1 MVWGFESP
9 SSHHSIFNFWTIHM
23 ATAVETLEKLE
34 RRITITVPMA
44 DVQAEVEKR
53 LKIRARTAK
62 APGFRPGKV
71 PMKMVAAQYGY
82 QVESEVL
89 NDKVGRAFSDAAT
102 ENNLRVAGYPKI
114 EPKTGAD
121 NADGTI
127 VFDATFEVYPEVK
140 NGDLTQAEVEK
151 TKAEVSEAEIDKT
164 IEILRKQR
172 VHYHV
177 KGEQGA
183 HGDGGADQ
191 SAQNGDRV
199 TIDFVGKIDGVKFQ
213 GGKAEDYAFVLG
225 EGRMLPE
232 FEAATIGLKVGE
244 SKTFPLVFPEDYH
257 GKDVAGK
264 TAEFTV
270 TLKKLEWAHLPEVD
284 AEFAKSLGIADG
296 DLQKMREDIKTNLE
310 REVGNRVKAKT
321 KDSVMDALIKTVE
334 LDVPKALVDQD
345 TQRLMEMTRQDMAQR
360 GMNVKDMPFPP
371 ELFTAQA
378 ERRVRLGLILAEVV
392 KANNLQAKPE
402 QVKAQVEEF
411 AQSYEDPQQVIKY
424 YFSDR
429 NRLAEVEALVL
440 EENVVNYV
448 LGKAKVTEK
457 SVPFD
462 ELMGNN
468 AAA

>member
-9 SSHHSIFNFWTIHM
+9 SSHHEITIYWTIHM
-23 ATAVETLEKLE
+23 ATAVETLDKLE
-34 RRITITVPMA
+34 RRMTITLPLA

-71 PMKMVAAQYGY
+71 PMKMVAQQYGY
-82 QVESEVL
+82 QVETEVL
-89 NDKVGRAFSDAAT
+89 NDKVGRAFNDAAT
-102 ENNLRVAGYPKI
+102 ENNLRVAGFPRI
-114 EPKTGAD
+114 EPKTGAGED
-121 NADGTI
+121 VVA
-127 VFDATFEVYPEVK
+127 FDATFEVYPEVK
-140 NGDLTQAEVEK
+140 VGDLSAAEVEK
-151 TKAEVSEAEIDKT
+151 ITSAVTDAEIDKT
-164 IEILRKQR
+164 IDILRKQR

-177 KGEQGA
+177 KGEHGA

-199 TIDFVGKIDGVKFQ
+199 TIDFVGKIDGVEFQ
-213 GGKAEDYAFVLG
+213 GGKAEDFPFVLG

-232 FEAATIGLKVGE
+232 FEAAVLGLKVGE
-244 SKTFPLVFPEDYH
+244 SKTFPLTFPEDYH

-270 TLKKLEWAHLPEVD
+270 TVKKIEWAHLPEVD

-296 DLQKMREDIKTNLE
+296 DLAKMREDIKSNLE
-310 REVGNRVKAKT
+310 REVNNRVKSKT
-321 KDSVMDALIKTVE
+321 KDSVMNALIKVAE
-334 LDVPKALVDQD
+334 LDVPKALVEQD
-345 TQRLMEMTRQDMAQR
+345 VDRLVEMTREDMAQR
-360 GMNVKDMPFPP
+360 GMNVKDMPFPR
-371 ELFTAQA
+371 ELFNAQA

-392 KANNLQAKPE
+392 KANKLEATAD
-402 QVKAQVEEF
+402 QVKSQVEEF
-411 AQSYEDPQQVIKY
+411 AQAYEDPQQVLKY
-424 YFSDR
+424 YYSDR
-429 NRLAEVEALVL
+429 RRLAEVEALVL

-457 SVPFD
+457 PVAFD

-468 AAA
+468 AQA

>member
-1 MVWGFESP
+1 
-9 SSHHSIFNFWTIHM
+9 M

-34 RRITITVPMA
+34 RRITITVPLA

-71 PMKMVAAQYGY
+71 PMKMVAQQYGY
-82 QVESEVL
+82 QVETEVL

-114 EPKTGAD
+114 EPKTSENTTEGMVA
-121 NADGTI
+121 
-127 VFDATFEVYPEVK
+127 FDATFEIYPEVTV
-140 NGDLTQAEVEK
+140 GDLSSAEVEK
-151 TKAEVSEAEIDKT
+151 VKSEVSEAEIDKT
-164 IEILRKQR
+164 IDILRKQR
-172 VHYHV
+172 VHYHT
-177 KGEQGA
+177 KGEHGA
-183 HGDGGADQ
+183 HGDGGADL
-191 SAQNGDRV
+191 SAQNGNRI
-199 TIDFVGKIDGVKFQ
+199 TLDFVGKIDGVEFQ
-213 GGKAEDYAFVLG
+213 GGKAEDFAFVLG

-232 FEAATIGLKVGE
+232 FEAAAIGMKVGE
-244 SKTFPLVFPEDYH
+244 SKSFPLSFPADYH

-264 TAEFTV
+264 TAEFTI
-270 TLKKLEWAHLPEVD
+270 TIKNIEWAHMPEVD

-296 DLQKMREDIKTNLE
+296 DVTKMRADIRQNLE
-310 REVGNRVKAKT
+310 REVNNRVKAKT
-321 KDSVMDALIKTVE
+321 KDSVMDALIKASQ

-345 TQRLMEMTRQDMAQR
+345 IERLVEMTRQDMAQR

-392 KANNLQAKPE
+392 KANKLEATPE
-402 QVKAQVEEF
+402 QVKAQVEDF
-411 AQSYEDPQQVIKY
+411 AQSYEDPQQVLKY

-429 NRLAEVEALVL
+429 RRLAEVEALVL

-457 SVPFD
+457 PIAFD

-468 AAA
+468 AQA